1 MEWVDPTKG
10 YPDDTL
16 IEGVIKAVRHVAVCG
31 IATHKSVPSM
41 EAIHSE
47 GLDHVEGRDWE
58 MFRVSSEG
66 TVAGHTYV
74 WGVFVEGMGLFN
86 VMVETRNT
94 RELLDHERKVWSRKI
109 LGMYGSH
116 TGNLSYT
123 FPSGVEEEN

>member
-1 MEWVDPTKG
+1 
-10 YPDDTL
+10 
-16 IEGVIKAVRHVAVCG
+16 
-31 IATHKSVPSM
+31 M

-66 TVAGHTYV
+66 TVAGHPYV